1 MKKRLSLFAAA
12 ILTLLVSAAR
22 AEEVEW
28 APEANMDRQLFPSL
42 LIATATQRPQEDD
55 EEAKEP
61 DPYMLG
67 DQFGLVGVSIK
78 APKANAA
85 LPAGLPALPVRASR
99 RTIGVHP
106 HAFEPP

>member
-1 MKKRLSLFAAA
+1 MKKCFFLFA
-12 ILTLLVSAAR
+12 IITLMLRVCVSR
-22 AEEVEW
+22 ADEIEW

-55 EEAKEP
+55 QEEAKEP

-78 APKANAA
+78 APKGNAQ
-85 LPAGLPALPVRASR
+85 VRSL
-99 RTIGVHP
+99 
-106 HAFEPP
+106 

>member
-1 MKKRLSLFAAA
+1 MNKQVSLFAAL
-12 ILTLLVSAAR
+12 ILALRIISASAAD
-22 AEEVEW
+22 EIEW

-55 EEAKEP
+55 QEEAKEP

-78 APKANAA
+78 APKANAQ
-85 LPAGLPALPVRASR
+85 V
-99 RTIGVHP
+99 TITLKENELMAAATWSGEL
-106 HAFEPP
+106 AE